1 MARNEA
7 TVNTGNWPIEDETM
21 VYGTDGEKLGAVRNY
36 DPQVGYLDVRKG
48 WLFTKDFYV
57 PVSAIETITGEEIT
71 LRLTKEDLEDERYA
85 SPPAAAGAVFGE
97 TFVITDTTLSA
108 MREPIVEREDV
119 TVISTSEGGP
129 L

>member
-1 MARNEA
+1 MASNQT

-21 VYGTDGEKLGAVRNY
+21 VYGTDGEKLGTVRNY
-36 DPQVGYLDVRKG
+36 DPQAGYLDVQKG

-57 PVSAIETITGEEIT
+57 PLSAVETITGEGLT
-71 LRLTKEDLEDERYA
+71 LHLTKEDLEDERYA
-85 SPPAAAGAVFGE
+85 SPPVTGGVVYGE

-108 MREPIVEREDV
+108 EREPIVEREDV
-119 TVISTSEGGP
+119 TVMSTAEGGP